1 MATSTYNLIGTPQVV
16 GSGGASSVTFSSIPN
31 TYTDLK
37 VLMSVRTSWGNTPDW
52 GSVRFNG
59 DTGNNYSYFY
69 LQGSGSATSS
79 GYTLSVNNAEIT
91 VGWDGA
97 NSTGSTF
104 SNTEMY
110 IPNYASSN
118 IKSFYVDSVEENNAT
133 AAYSTLNAMLWN
145 SSAAINSIT
154 FASANGAT
162 IQQYSTFYLY
172 GIVKQ

>member
-1 MATSTYNLIGTPQVV
+1 MANPTYTLIGAPQVV
-16 GSGGASSVTFSSIPN
+16 GSGGASAITFSSIPA

-37 VLMSVRTSWGNTPDW
+37 VVMSVRTSWGNIPDW

-59 DTGNNYSYFY
+59 DTGNNYSYIF
-69 LQGSGSATSS
+69 LEGSGSAASS
-79 GYTLSVNNAEIT
+79 GSATNNHAEIT

-118 IKSFYVDSVEENNAT
+118 AKSFFADSVEENNAT

-145 SSAAINSIT
+145 STAAINSIT

-162 IQQYSTFYLY
+162 IQQYSSFYLY
-172 GIVKQ
+172 GIKNS